1 MVDGMNAVVTIPTIE
16 TEVLAPL
23 AVAPEGFAEWLDTGR
38 ELYERRKALEWECAD
53 WLAEGV
59 AKYPKQMEMVL
70 ESLAS
75 DPIEQ
80 KKLSKAAR
88 VATAIP
94 ASNRNT
100 ALTFDHHAH
109 VADLPVEER
118 LTLLAKAADENISAR
133 ALRIVAMERRRE
145 LGIGTMLIDDPDW
158 DYQFLQA
165 IARAWN
171 RAPQHVRQEFY
182 DMAGDAELGVVE
194 A

>member
-1 MVDGMNAVVTIPTIE
+1 ME
-16 TEVLAPL
+16 TEII
-23 AVAPEGFAEWLDTGR
+23 VAPPVGFEQWLEDGR
-38 ELYERRKALEWECAD
+38 ELYEKRKQIEWSCAD
-53 WLAEGV
+53 WLSTGFE
-59 AKYPKQMEMVL
+59 KFPKQMEMVL
-70 ESLAS
+70 PMLAA

-80 KKLSKAAR
+80 KKLTKAAR

-109 VADLPVEER
+109 VADLPLDER

-171 RAPQHVRQEFY
+171 RAPQHVRQDFY
-182 DMAGDAELGVVE
+182 DMAGDANLEVVE

>member
-1 MVDGMNAVVTIPTIE
+1 MNAVVTIDA
-16 TEVLAPL
+16 TEVLPAL
-23 AVAPEGFAEWLDTGR
+23 QDTPEGFNDWLEQGR
-38 ELYERRKALEWECAD
+38 ELYARRKAIEWDCAD
-53 WLAEGV
+53 WLSDGQARF
-59 AKYPKQMEMVL
+59 PKQMEMVL
-70 ESLAS
+70 PMLAA

-80 KKLSKAAR
+80 KKLTKAAR

-109 VADLPVEER
+109 VADLPLDER
-118 LTLLAKAADENISAR
+118 LTLLAKAANENISAR

-171 RAPQHVRQEFY
+171 RAPQHVRHDFF
-182 DMAGDAELGVVE
+182 DMAGDANLGVVE

>member
-1 MVDGMNAVVTIPTIE
+1 MESQEIVITGTV
-16 TEVLAPL
+16 EVLPAL
-23 AVAPEGFAEWLDTGR
+23 QDAPEGFNDWLDAGR
-38 ELYERRKALEWECAD
+38 SLYEQRKALEWQCAD

-59 AKYPKQMEMVL
+59 ARFPKQMEIVL
-70 ESLAS
+70 PMLAA

-80 KKLSKAAR
+80 KKLTKAAR

-109 VADLPVEER
+109 VADLPLDER

-171 RAPQHVRQEFY
+171 RAPQHVRQDFF
-182 DMAGDAELGVVE
+182 DMAGDAKLGVVE

>member
-1 MVDGMNAVVTIPTIE
+1 MESQEIVVTGKAEIYDPRGAQE
-16 TEVLAPL
+16 
-23 AVAPEGFAEWLDTGR
+23 APEDFSEWLEQGR
-38 ELYERRKALEWECAD
+38 ALYDERKALEWRCAD
-53 WLAEGV
+53 WLADGQ
-59 AKYPKQMEMVL
+59 ARFPKQMEMVL
-70 ESLAS
+70 ESLAA

-80 KKLSKAAR
+80 KKLTKAAR
-88 VATAIP
+88 VAAAIP

-109 VADLPVEER
+109 VADLPLDER
-118 LTLLAKAADENISAR
+118 LALLAKAADEKISAR

-171 RAPQHVRQEFY
+171 RAPQHVRQDFY
-182 DMAGDAELGVVE
+182 DMAGDANLGVVE

>member
-1 MVDGMNAVVTIPTIE
+1 MESQEIVTV
-16 TEVLAPL
+16 EVLAPEQ
-23 AVAPEGFAEWLDTGR
+23 AAPEGFSEWLEQGR
-38 ELYERRKALEWECAD
+38 ALYDERKALEWRCAD
-53 WLAEGV
+53 WLADGQ
-59 AKYPKQMEMVL
+59 ARFPKQMEMVL
-70 ESLAS
+70 ESLAA

-80 KKLSKAAR
+80 KKLTKAAR
-88 VATAIP
+88 VAAAIP

-109 VADLPVEER
+109 VADLPLAER
-118 LTLLAKAADENISAR
+118 LNLLAIAAERNMSAR

-171 RAPQHVRQEFY
+171 RAPQHVRQDFY
-182 DMAGDAELGVVE
+182 DMAGDANLGVVE